1 MKKVTKLV
9 YGLSACLLLTLVGCN
24 NETED
29 VTPKA
34 VAEKVA
40 VASVSVPAEVTE
52 GILSKEMTVVTSDNK
67 EEVETELKE
76 ALKSADLSGIFN
88 QQDNSEIVES
98 SRSIAYEDLAS
109 LGEEYAQKMSE
120 FTEALEKNGSA
131 SMTFSKTPGQVTGLK
146 EGMDLSI
153 PLIFMDMK
161 IASTGS
167 QMKSTMT
174 QSSVIA
180 VGANVGFDFT
190 KFEGFEDFFFKNIKT
205 GIAINSSNVINVT
218 TDLSGFNP
226 ENFDSNNIDPEDLE
240 SMMNATKYSG
250 YAKGESSYSLGGVFV
265 TKNKLAGKILF
276 SADVNINVDDIS
288 KLMEFGDE
296 DISENLDVMSEFI
309 TVKFEAK
316 VYDFDGKE
324 ICTLISSDNIE
335 ELSEFMDIED
345 LLVSVPNQGF

>member
-40 VASVSVPAEVTE
+40 VASVSVPAEVSE
-52 GILSKEMTVVTSDNK
+52 GILNEEMTVVTSDNK

-76 ALKSADLSGIFN
+76 ALKSEELSGIFN

-190 KFEGFEDFFFKNIKT
+190 KFEEFEDFFFKNIKT
-205 GIAINSSNVINVT
+205 GIAINSSNVINIT
-218 TDLSGFNP
+218 TDLSNY
-226 ENFDSNNIDPEDLE
+226 NPEDLE

-265 TKNKLAGKILF
+265 TKNKVAGKLLF
-276 SADVNINVDDIS
+276 SADVNMNVNDIS
-288 KLMEFGDE
+288 KLSEFRDE

-316 VYDFDGKE
+316 VYDFEGKE
-324 ICTLISSDNIE
+324 ICTLISSDKIE

>member
-40 VASVSVPAEVTE
+40 VASVSVPDDVKLAIAKNEVTVVKATD
-52 GILSKEMTVVTSDNK
+52 KEAL
-67 EEVETELKE
+67 ETELKE
-76 ALKSADLSGIFN
+76 ALTSEELANIFN

-190 KFEGFEDFFFKNIKT
+190 KFEEFEDFFFKNIRT
-205 GIAINSSNVINVT
+205 GIAINSSNVINIT

-226 ENFDSNNIDPEDLE
+226 ENFDSNYNPEDLE

-250 YAKGESSYSLGGVFV
+250 YVKGESSYSLGGVFV
-265 TKNKLAGKILF
+265 TKNKVAGKILF
-276 SADVNINVDDIS
+276 SADVNINVNDIS
-288 KLMEFGDE
+288 KLMEFDDE